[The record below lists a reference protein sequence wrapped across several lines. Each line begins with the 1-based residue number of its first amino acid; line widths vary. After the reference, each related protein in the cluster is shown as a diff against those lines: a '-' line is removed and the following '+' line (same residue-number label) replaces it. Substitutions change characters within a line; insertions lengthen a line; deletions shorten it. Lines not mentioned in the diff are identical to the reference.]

1 MRSVPRDVPSR
12 VRRLK
17 LATNDAPRDWSEFPK
32 NLLKSEMKKVGF
44 TYKNLVDALESVGVT
59 ETEANLRNKISRG
72 GFSAGF
78 FFQVMEALGCG
89 FIVIDPFASRPRGD
103 LPADQPA
110 RRTNIRLSRDLSE
123 VFQSKIRKE

>member
-1 MRSVPRDVPSR
+1 MVTSS
-12 VRRLK
+12 
-17 LATNDAPRDWSEFPK
+17 APRDWSEFAK

-44 TYKNLVDALESVGVT
+44 TYKNLVDALESIGVQ

-89 FIVIDPFASRPRGD
+89 FIVLDPFAARPRGD
-103 LPADQPA
+103 LPVDQPT
-110 RRTNIRLSRDLSE
+110 RRTNVRLVRDLPD
-123 VFQSKIRKE
+123 VFQSKTRKE